1 MIVSKDPLTTYRY
14 TVRFVTMLDVKS
26 LRLQNTAN
34 IPVLVGAGDED
45 ELFEV
50 EKVKELYDLIPGDKK
65 EFLVMK
71 NTTHAKIPVES
82 WNQIVEWLDRTY
94 LLKQ

>member
-1 MIVSKDPLTTYRY
+1 
-14 TVRFVTMLDVKS
+14 MLDVKQ
-26 LRLQNTAN
+26 LRLPQNLN
-34 IPVLVGAGDED
+34 IPVLVGAGDQD

-50 EKVKELYDLIPGDKK
+50 DNVRALYDLIPSNKK

-82 WNQIVEWLDRTY
+82 WEQIVAWLNKTY
-94 LLKQ
+94 L

>member
-1 MIVSKDPLTTYRY
+1 
-14 TVRFVTMLDVKS
+14 MLDVKQ
-26 LRLQNTAN
+26 LRLPKNLN

-45 ELFEV
+45 ELFEID
-50 EKVKELYDLIPGDKK
+50 KVKELYEAVPGSKK

-82 WNQIVEWLDRTY
+82 WEQVVTG
-94 LLKQ
+94 